1 MVEAAV
7 KARSLGFNQILFL
20 SDSRRSVQVTNKER
34 APSWQERTLMV
45 DWTQLNQNGLSYHS
59 VFAPKIV
66 LCDVSNLANLA
77 TRKPIHC
84 CKVNLTFL

>member
-1 MVEAAV
+1 MLEAAV

-45 DWTQLNQNGLSYHS
+45 DWTLAKSEWPKLS
-59 VFAPKIV
+59 
-66 LCDVSNLANLA
+66 LCICTQDCAL
-77 TRKPIHC
+77 
-84 CKVNLTFL
+84 